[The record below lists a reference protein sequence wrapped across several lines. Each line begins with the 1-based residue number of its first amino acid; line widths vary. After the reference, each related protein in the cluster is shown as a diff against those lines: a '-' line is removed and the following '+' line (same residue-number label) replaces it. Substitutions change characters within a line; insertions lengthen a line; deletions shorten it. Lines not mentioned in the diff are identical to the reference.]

1 MTLIRRVVFDTSTL
15 VSAALRVHSIPA
27 CALAK
32 ALGEY
37 QLCSSEATLQELT
50 TVLLRPKFDRYLAR
64 PEREAFVAL
73 MNRVT
78 VLWTVQERVSDCR
91 DPSDNKFLALAIACQ
106 AEHLISSD
114 EDLLTLNPYRGIP
127 IVTPRDFL

>member
-27 CALAK
+27 RALAK
-32 ALGEY
+32 ALEEY
-37 QLCSSEATLQELT
+37 QLCSSKATLQELQ

-78 VLWTVQERVSDCR
+78 VLWTVQEQVSDCR
-91 DPSDNKFLALAIACQ
+91 DPHDNKFLALAIACQ
-106 AEHLISSD
+106 AERLISSD
-114 EDLLTLNPYRGIP
+114 EDLLILNPYRGIP
-127 IVTPRDFL
+127 IVRPQDFL